1 MVMECIEL
9 NWSCKHR
16 KKVRSSQGATIL
28 LNWVKHSFSLW
39 VSLKSLQSTKDSTRA
54 EVSFIIKLQAWGPK
68 HSYKRDSKKRYSKR
82 NIVVFLWI
90 LQNFWEHVFTEH
102 LRATPVVLRNIFD
115 FLSKSCSFLCT
126 VLELEQNRLFC
137 IAFLCRGKTIYGWI
151 T

>member
-16 KKVRSSQGATIL
+16 KKVKSSQGGTIL

-68 HSYKRDSKKRYSKR
+68 HSYKIDSKKRYSKR

-90 LQNFWEHVFTEH
+90 LQNFWEHFFYRTLEGNSVWSYEIYLIFWARAVVFC
-102 LRATPVVLRNIFD
+102 A
-115 FLSKSCSFLCT
+115 
-126 VLELEQNRLFC
+126 LF
-137 IAFLCRGKTIYGWI
+137 WN
-151 T
+151 

>member
-16 KKVRSSQGATIL
+16 KKARSSQAATII

-39 VSLKSLQSTKDSTRA
+39 VSLKSLQSAKDNTRV
-54 EVSFIIKLQAWGPK
+54 EVSFIIKLQAWGLK

-90 LQNFWEHVFTEH
+90 LQNFWEHFFYRTLEGNSVWSYE
-102 LRATPVVLRNIFD
+102 IFD